1 MRILVLLSILSA
13 ALITHRT
20 ATHHTT
26 PPHETPVLLTASYTL
41 GAGALT
47 NILCATGAYVAS
59 AVPRGMECEACVPWS
74 IVAGLVAARMHT
86 FAIGGW
92 GQEGRGF
99 AKEVPGRGM
108 RWLVGG
114 PERWFETFDA
124 VGEGSGFVR
133 TVKVGDEGVVTEAGT
148 ETEVKVEVEPERVD
162 L

>member
-1 MRILVLLSILSA
+1 MRLLVLFSLLSA

-26 PPHETPVLLTASYTL
+26 PAQEAPVLLTASYSL
-41 GAGALT
+41 AAGTLT
-47 NILCATGAYVAS
+47 NVLCATGAYLAG
-59 AVPRGMECEACVPWS
+59 AVPGMECEACVPWS
-74 IVAGLVAARMHT
+74 VVAGLVAARMHT

-92 GQEGRGF
+92 GAEGRGF
-99 AKEVPGRGM
+99 VKEVPGRGA

-124 VGEGSGFVR
+124 VGEGEGFVR
-133 TVKVGDEGVVTEAGT
+133 KVRVGDETET
-148 ETEVKVEVEPERVD
+148 ETEVVVEVEGEGEPGRAE